1 MGSPRRLISLFC
13 YEPSSLQD
21 VLMQLAK
28 DDIATTLLVTQGRSQ
43 QAVAQALQALQMPN
57 TGSGNLQIEQ
67 LPYLS
72 QKDFDH
78 LLWACDLNFVRGEDS
93 IVRALWAGKPFV
105 WQIYP
110 QDDQAHHMKLQA
122 FCDTLHMPHDLAQ
135 MHKIWNGIS
144 NKGMTSPKP
153 TQLQDWASWAS
164 KIKADLG
171 GQDDLVTQLGQFV
184 SQKR

>member
-1 MGSPRRLISLFC
+1 
-13 YEPSSLQD
+13 
-21 VLMQLAK
+21 
-28 DDIATTLLVTQGRSQ
+28 
-43 QAVAQALQALQMPN
+43 
-57 TGSGNLQIEQ
+57 
-67 LPYLS
+67 
-72 QKDFDH
+72 
-78 LLWACDLNFVRGEDS
+78 
-93 IVRALWAGKPFV
+93 
-105 WQIYP
+105 
-110 QDDQAHHMKLQA
+110 
-122 FCDTLHMPHDLAQ
+122 MPHDLAQ